1 MDYKHIKWYGT
12 EVDLTKQGHTG
23 CPRCISKG
31 RDKNKDNLMVYGEN
45 SEGYHTGAFCFSCQ
59 LSIPDEIY
67 MMENDE
73 DYEEEDILGSE
84 FNSEIHEKLK
94 ETTGLK
100 SNGYRGIRDEI
111 SKFFGVRYKY
121 DETDGK
127 TVKATLYPTTKDYEI
142 AGYKQRTHP
151 KNFKSPGPIG
161 ETGKDCDL
169 FGQFRFK
176 TSSNT
181 LLIVGGECYDD
192 QTEVMTSKGWKF
204 FKDTDEN
211 TIFLQVSEGK
221 SSWTKASRLIK
232 KTYNGEMVSFE
243 SQQMSLLVTPNHKMV
258 GVRPQNKKDF
268 YFEAGGKYSTANL
281 FRKTTNLQC
290 DGIKSPLSDDQIRFI
305 IALSADAKVDHRSNG
320 RIVAHFSF
328 KKDRKIARLK
338 ALLDRLDMHYTE
350 YDKVTHI
357 HWQNNGY
364 HTFNVD
370 LEDWCSIKG
379 LPDNWVN
386 TLSSEQRSVFLEE
399 IVYWDGNQVKNR
411 HSVEFNSKLKN
422 EADLVQSIAVLSG
435 HHAGIRKRKNKYG
448 EWFTVKISPTKKT
461 ASFQSV
467 EKTIKQYSGN
477 VFCATVPTGQLLV
490 RRNGKVVV
498 CGNSDQLAAYQ
509 MLFDAQK
516 NKNYDP
522 IAVVSGTTG
531 ESSVYKQLQNNYDF
545 INQFKKIVIC
555 MDADKAGAEA
565 TERIHEVLPKG
576 KVFVMKMRYKDPNEY
591 IYNKETGKLVHKEQE
606 FVNDFWAAKPYTPHG
621 VKSAADG
628 LDEIEEELRKPRIT
642 LPEYMHEMQVMMGG
656 GMIQGRIANI
666 IADTSSGKSTHVNRM
681 VYHWIFNSP
690 VTPTIVSLEATAAQY
705 MLEMLSI
712 HLEVNLLWKMAPE
725 EIISWMKTE
734 EGQKVYRELA
744 YKEDGQPRFF
754 ILDERA
760 GSIKDLEA
768 ELEMLY
774 RKHDSKLFV
783 IDVLSDLLRG
793 SSEEH
798 SEDHMNFQRNMA
810 KNGVTT
816 VNVLHTRKPG
826 QSADGKIRKVTEYDA
841 LGTGSFVQ
849 SAAYNIVLN
858 RDKLSEDPVERNT
871 TEVDLPKCRGGK
883 TGAAGKWYYEF
894 DKSKCHDY
902 NDYFNNPDNFSES
915 GGY

>member
-1 MDYKHIKWYGT
+1 MDYKHIKWFGT

-127 TVKATLYPTTKDYEI
+127 TVKAVLYPTTTSYEI
-142 AGYKQRTHP
+142 SGYKQRTHP

-161 ETGKDCDL
+161 ETGKECDL

-176 TSSNT
+176 TFSNT
-181 LLIVGGECYDD
+181 LLIVGGE
-192 QTEVMTSKGWKF
+192 
-204 FKDTDEN
+204 
-211 TIFLQVSEGK
+211 
-221 SSWTKASRLIK
+221 
-232 KTYNGEMVSFE
+232 
-243 SQQMSLLVTPNHKMV
+243 H
-258 GVRPQNKKDF
+258 
-268 YFEAGGKYSTANL
+268 
-281 FRKTTNLQC
+281 
-290 DGIKSPLSDDQIRFI
+290 
-305 IALSADAKVDHRSNG
+305 
-320 RIVAHFSF
+320 
-328 KKDRKIARLK
+328 
-338 ALLDRLDMHYTE
+338 
-350 YDKVTHI
+350 
-357 HWQNNGY
+357 
-364 HTFNVD
+364 
-370 LEDWCSIKG
+370 
-379 LPDNWVN
+379 
-386 TLSSEQRSVFLEE
+386 
-399 IVYWDGNQVKNR
+399 
-411 HSVEFNSKLKN
+411 
-422 EADLVQSIAVLSG
+422 
-435 HHAGIRKRKNKYG
+435 
-448 EWFTVKISPTKKT
+448 
-461 ASFQSV
+461 
-467 EKTIKQYSGN
+467 
-477 VFCATVPTGQLLV
+477 
-490 RRNGKVVV
+490 
-498 CGNSDQLAAYQ
+498 DQLAAYQ
-509 MLFDAQK
+509 MLVDAQK

-606 FVNDFWAAKPYTPHG
+606 FINDFWAAKPYTPHG

>member
-1 MDYKHIKWYGT
+1 MSFIKKLFGYT
-12 EVDLTKQGHTG
+12 VDLSIEGHTA
-23 CPRCISKG
+23 CPWCRKEG
-31 RDKNKDNLMVYGEN
+31 GDRNGDNLMVYGLD
-45 SEGYHTGAFCFSCQ
+45 SDGKHKGAHCFKNDDHH
-59 LSIPDEIY
+59 IPDQVWME
-67 MMENDE
+67 ENDE

-127 TVKATLYPTTKDYEI
+127 TVKTVLYPTTTSYEI
-142 AGYKQRTHP
+142 SGYKQRTHP

-161 ETGKDCDL
+161 ETGKECDL

-176 TSSNT
+176 TFSNT
-181 LLIVGGECYDD
+181 LLIVGGE
-192 QTEVMTSKGWKF
+192 
-204 FKDTDEN
+204 
-211 TIFLQVSEGK
+211 
-221 SSWTKASRLIK
+221 
-232 KTYNGEMVSFE
+232 
-243 SQQMSLLVTPNHKMV
+243 H
-258 GVRPQNKKDF
+258 
-268 YFEAGGKYSTANL
+268 
-281 FRKTTNLQC
+281 
-290 DGIKSPLSDDQIRFI
+290 
-305 IALSADAKVDHRSNG
+305 
-320 RIVAHFSF
+320 
-328 KKDRKIARLK
+328 
-338 ALLDRLDMHYTE
+338 
-350 YDKVTHI
+350 
-357 HWQNNGY
+357 
-364 HTFNVD
+364 
-370 LEDWCSIKG
+370 
-379 LPDNWVN
+379 
-386 TLSSEQRSVFLEE
+386 
-399 IVYWDGNQVKNR
+399 
-411 HSVEFNSKLKN
+411 
-422 EADLVQSIAVLSG
+422 
-435 HHAGIRKRKNKYG
+435 
-448 EWFTVKISPTKKT
+448 
-461 ASFQSV
+461 
-467 EKTIKQYSGN
+467 
-477 VFCATVPTGQLLV
+477 
-490 RRNGKVVV
+490 
-498 CGNSDQLAAYQ
+498 DQLAAYQ
-509 MLFDAQK
+509 MLVDAQK

-606 FVNDFWAAKPYTPHG
+606 FINDFWAAKPYTPHG